1 MASMKN
7 NRIFLPENT
16 VPEFHFFQ
24 RFHFDWEMV
33 FYCHN
38 EDHLFVSSAE
48 SAFNYRES
56 KARDF
61 MNRLQRRLRLRQGE
75 MIYFVS
81 TEFGK
86 SGYGH
91 LHLFV
96 SFDPLRKKQKHE
108 KITNCGLKIQ
118 SQVAAIKRE
127 MFPESL
133 KVGIQKLP
141 AGEQGQKRKLSYICK
156 RETGRDY
163 KHCFFS
169 KWILKAA

>member
-1 MASMKN
+1 MRN
-7 NRIFLPENT
+7 NRIFIPANT

-33 FYCHN
+33 FYCHDD
-38 EDHLFVSSAE
+38 DHFFVSSAE
-48 SAFNYRES
+48 AASNYRES

-86 SGYGH
+86 VGYGH

-96 SFDPLRKKQKHE
+96 SFDPLREKQKHD
-108 KITNCGLKIQ
+108 KLMKCRLTIR
-118 SQVAAIKRE
+118 SHVAAIKKE
-127 MFPESL
+127 MFSASL
-133 KVGIQKLP
+133 KIGIKELP
-141 AGEQGQKRKLSYICK
+141 NGARHQKRKLSYVCK
-156 RETGRDY
+156 KELGRDY
-163 KHCFFS
+163 KHCFFP
-169 KWILKAA
+169 KWIKACRAN